1 MVEIRVAVADGTAVH
16 GLVRRLTGVFDGPS
30 VFFDATRGEV
40 RVRSEWESR
49 SLVQVID
56 SVESWLAADG
66 ADSATLSIGD
76 RSYTMIGPAYLA
88 TPSSHAA
95 A

>member
-1 MVEIRVAVADGTAVH
+1 MVEIRVAVADATTVH
-16 GLVRRLTGVFDGPS
+16 GLVRRLTGLFDPPS
-30 VFFDATRGEV
+30 VSFDATRGEV

-49 SLVQVID
+49 SVVQVID